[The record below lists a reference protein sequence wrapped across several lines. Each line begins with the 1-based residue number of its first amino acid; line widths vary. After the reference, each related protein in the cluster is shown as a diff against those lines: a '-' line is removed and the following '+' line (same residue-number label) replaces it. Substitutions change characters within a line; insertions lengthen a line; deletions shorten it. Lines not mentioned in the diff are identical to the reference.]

1 MATIIRTEE
10 FLERGKSLPIIDVRS
25 PGEYEHAHIPGAL
38 NLPLFT
44 DEERAETGTI
54 YKKKG
59 QVPAIQRGL
68 ELAGPKLAD
77 FTRFAL
83 SLKGREIL
91 IHCWR
96 GGMRSSSMAWLLE
109 RVGLECYLLEGGYK
123 AYRNYVLSC
132 FEIPFRGVLLGGFT
146 GSGKSEV
153 LQKLYEAGEQVI
165 DLEQLANHKGSAFGS
180 LGQLPQP
187 SKEQFENELCNI
199 LLPLDRERI
208 VWIEDESRNIGKIT
222 IPEEFWKKMRQ
233 FPLVK
238 LDTDREIRLQRLIRD
253 YTCFSQDELSASI
266 SKIEKR
272 LGYDRCKMALNA
284 VAEGNTAEAVRICL
298 DYYDSSYSDQLTAR
312 YGKELAGI
320 RSVKSDSLDTSAVIK
335 ELIIAGKEK
344 NNQRIE
350 KFYINGNK

>member
-1 MATIIRTEE
+1 MATVIRTEE
-10 FLERGKSLPIIDVRS
+10 FLERGKTLPIIDVRS

-38 NLPLFT
+38 NLPLFS

-59 QVPAIQRGL
+59 QIPAIQRGL

-83 SLKGREIL
+83 SLKSREIL

-123 AYRNYVLSC
+123 AYRNFVLTS
-132 FEIPFRGVLLGGFT
+132 FETPFRGVLLGGYT

-153 LQKLYEAGEQVI
+153 LQKLSGAGEQVI

-180 LGQLPQP
+180 LGQPPQP

-199 LLPLDRERI
+199 LLSLDMQRI

-222 IPEEFWKKMRQ
+222 LPEGLWKRMRY
-233 FPLVK
+233 FPLIK

-253 YTCFSQDELSASI
+253 YTCFSRVELSASI

-272 LGYDRCKMALNA
+272 LGYDRCRMTLKA
-284 VAEGNTAEAVRICL
+284 VSEGNTPEAVRICL
-298 DYYDSSYSDQLTAR
+298 DYYDSAYSDQLTAR
-312 YGKELAGI
+312 YGKDLTGI
-320 RSVKSDSLDTSAVIK
+320 RSIKSESLDPSTVIE
-335 ELIIAGKEK
+335 ELIKAGAELAEHEDSKVLYK
-344 NNQRIE
+344 WN
-350 KFYINGNK
+350 